1 MCPVFLNQAQVQL
14 QKNHIPKLKEW
25 RKAELAPRRLE
36 ASGFTLATRSQGL
49 DPRRLEAS
57 NPLTLKRIQG
67 LAPRR
72 LEASPKSKIKK
83 SAPLKK
89 KGERYEEVLE
99 LIPAPGDNVL
109 PKK

>member
-1 MCPVFLNQAQVQL
+1 ML
-14 QKNHIPKLKEW
+14 QEP
-25 RKAELAPRRLE
+25 ELAPRRLE

-57 NPLTLKRIQG
+57 PKKEKIFILSCKGRRKG
-67 LAPRR
+67 LPRR

-83 SAPLKK
+83 STPLKK

-109 PKK
+109 PKKELS